1 MQAGVAH
8 RDTVAA
14 PFSPAMR
21 AVTFNVY
28 LEDISARGP
37 HGDGLIYERGS
48 HKQLHTPPSQPAALA

>member
-1 MQAGVAH
+1 MIFHKGDESPTCRPAWH

-14 PFSPAMR
+14 PFSPKAR

-28 LEDISARGP
+28 LEAIGPDGP

-48 HKQLHTPPSQPAALA
+48 HMRAC